1 VKRIIKSKKG
11 FTLIEMI
18 LVIGIIVILAAVMI
32 FSVASYLSKAN
43 TVKAKV
49 SSNQASFSNQNKTI
63 NDSFIDLGY

>member
-1 VKRIIKSKKG
+1 MKRIIKSKKG

-32 FSVASYLSKAN
+32 FSVTAYLSKAN
-43 TVKAKV
+43 SVKTKV
-49 SSNQASFSNQNKTI
+49 SSGQASFSNQNKTI